1 MSSFNSGSG
10 GHEKKL
16 ETAKEKKE
24 QADKAFQAS
33 DLPTG
38 TSVVPWFVQGGGIC
52 STSFCTG
59 RIALRFYHEVS
70 DRVKSLE
77 LNSNAH
83 DPCATISCVAIS

>member
-1 MSSFNSGSG
+1 MSSFGGSV

-38 TSVVPWFVQGGGIC
+38 TCCGFFGSFEVGWFLNDRLVWGGG
-52 STSFCTG
+52 
-59 RIALRFYHEVS
+59 
-70 DRVKSLE
+70 
-77 LNSNAH
+77 
-83 DPCATISCVAIS
+83 

>member
-1 MSSFNSGSG
+1 MSSFGGSV

-38 TSVVPWFVQGGGIC
+38 TSGI
-52 STSFCTG
+52 
-59 RIALRFYHEVS
+59 
-70 DRVKSLE
+70 SL
-77 LNSNAH
+77 S
-83 DPCATISCVAIS
+83 PFTVA

>member
-1 MSSFNSGSG
+1 MSSFSGSG

-38 TSVVPWFVQGGGIC
+38 AFVVFDHSRWGAAQHLLV
-52 STSFCTG
+52 G
-59 RIALRFYHEVS
+59 R
-70 DRVKSLE
+70 
-77 LNSNAH
+77 
-83 DPCATISCVAIS
+83 

>member
-1 MSSFNSGSG
+1 MSSLNGGSG

-38 TSVVPWFVQGGGIC
+38 TSVGSFKVWASAQQLFGLGG
-52 STSFCTG
+52 
-59 RIALRFYHEVS
+59 
-70 DRVKSLE
+70 
-77 LNSNAH
+77 
-83 DPCATISCVAIS
+83 

>member
-1 MSSFNSGSG
+1 MSSV

-38 TSVVPWFVQGGGIC
+38 ACCDFFRVVRGGLISRWCLVGD
-52 STSFCTG
+52 SFE
-59 RIALRFYHEVS
+59 ALS
-70 DRVKSLE
+70 
-77 LNSNAH
+77 
-83 DPCATISCVAIS
+83 